1 MRRVVHANCFPG
13 ACPHADALVTDEVL
27 VANAAQPG
35 LEIITAEAGI
45 DEELAHATSVTMS
58 KAAFEWFRAGD
69 DEDPSYVSGVSAG
82 DLAGIEALLTVLV
95 PAARGALAMAAALD
109 RGLQPAS
116 LVSVVPSGTGRYA
129 HQETLAAD
137 AAVAVARARL
147 GRSLTVER
155 RISHDPRNA
164 WLLEKY
170 ARARDSDLLAPTD
183 GRRHVQRAIA
193 LAALNAQGRLRRRG
207 RPALMVVEYNPS
219 REFAR
224 EYGARRHRSWRLV
237 RWPANPRDLVAVAR
251 AGDEAFVL
259 ATPDVQKHPP
269 LGVERRLRARAD
281 ELNGSALRIGDIDLW
296 PIVRDPLL
304 ALVERHA
311 RYASALADHL
321 RVELQRRGV
330 RAVLVPFDGPAYAR
344 LIVRVAQAMGIPTFV
359 INDGFKADDIQQE
372 GMAAD
377 VALAWSEVIRDG
389 YFSRRPDG
397 AVVTGNPRAVRLCDL
412 RRLRREPPHVLVGA
426 HAFSPVDLNCHRSD
440 AERFLEQVLGGVAR
454 AGDRVSREVI
464 VKFNGVDARDYHDE
478 GLAGH
483 PELQLDARIH
493 GDVVDLFEQC
503 DIYVSSYSTSLI
515 EAAAVGLPIIYYRIN
530 SQRMGPPF
538 TGDEFLARRTAS
550 TPDQLAALLADRQ
563 TYVDSP
569 PAGWVER
576 YLGPMGGSVDR
587 ILAAISSPP
596 SARRHQLAGSVIGR

>member
-1 MRRVVHANCFPG
+1 MRSVVHANCFPG
-13 ACPHADALVTDEVL
+13 ACPQADALVTDEVL

-35 LEIITAEAGI
+35 LEVIAAEDGI
-45 DEELAHATSVTMS
+45 DEELAHATSVAMS

-69 DEDPSYVSGVSAG
+69 DEDPSCVSGVSAG

-95 PAARGALAMAAALD
+95 PAARGVLAMAAALD

-116 LVSVVPSGTGRYA
+116 LVSVVPGGTGRYA
-129 HQETLAAD
+129 RQETLAAD
-137 AAVAVARARL
+137 AAVAVARARS
-147 GRSLTVER
+147 GRSLSVER

-164 WLLEKY
+164 WLLDKY
-170 ARARDSDLLAPTD
+170 ARARDSDQLAATD

-193 LAALNAQGRLRRRG
+193 LGALNAQGRLRRRG
-207 RPALMVVEYNPS
+207 RPALLVVEYNPS

-224 EYGARRHRSWRLV
+224 QYGARRRRGWRLV

-259 ATPDVQKHPP
+259 GTPDLQKRPP
-269 LGVERRLRARAD
+269 SGVERRLRARAD
-281 ELNGSALRIGDIDLW
+281 ELNGTSLRVGDVDLW

-311 RYASALADHL
+311 RYASALAGRL
-321 RVELQRRGV
+321 RNELQRRDV
-330 RAVLVPFDGPAYAR
+330 RAVLVPFDGPSYAR
-344 LIVRVAQAMGIPTFV
+344 LIVRVAQAMGIATFV

-397 AVVTGNPRAVRLCDL
+397 AVVTGNPRAARLCGL
-412 RRLRREPPHVLVGA
+412 KRQRREPPRVLVGA

-440 AERFLEQVLGGVAR
+440 AERFLEQVLSGVAQ
-454 AGDRVSREVI
+454 AGDRVGREVV
-464 VKFNGVDARDYHDE
+464 VKLNGADGRDYHDE

-483 PELQLDARIH
+483 PELQLDVRIH
-493 GDVVDLFEQC
+493 GDVVELFERC
-503 DIYVSSYSTSLI
+503 DIYVSAYSTSLI
-515 EAAAVGLPIIYYRIN
+515 EAAAAGLPIVYYRIN
-530 SQRMGPPF
+530 AQRLGPPF
-538 TGDEFLARRTAS
+538 SGDEFLARRTAS
-550 TPDQLAALLADRQ
+550 TPDQLAALLTDHH
-563 TYVDSP
+563 TYADSP

-596 SARRHQLAGSVIGR
+596 PARRNQLAGSVIGR

>member
-35 LEIITAEAGI
+35 LEVIAAEEGI
-45 DEELAHATSVTMS
+45 DEELAHTTSVAMS
-58 KAAFEWFRAGD
+58 KAAFEWFCVG
-69 DEDPSYVSGVSAG
+69 DEDPSCVSGVSAG

-95 PAARGALAMAAALD
+95 PAARGVLAMAAALD

-116 LVSVVPSGTGRYA
+116 LVSVVPGGTGRYA
-129 HQETLAAD
+129 RQETLAAD
-137 AAVAVARARL
+137 AAVAVARARSA
-147 GRSLTVER
+147 GSLSVER

-164 WLLEKY
+164 WLVEKY
-170 ARARDSDLLAPTD
+170 ARARDSDQLAATD

-193 LAALNAQGRLRRRG
+193 LGALNAQGRLRRRG
-207 RPALMVVEYNPS
+207 RPALLVVEYNPS

-224 EYGARRHRSWRLV
+224 QYGARRRRSWRLV
-237 RWPANPRDLVAVAR
+237 RWPANPRDLLAVAR

-259 ATPDVQKHPP
+259 GTPDLQKRPP
-269 LGVERRLRARAD
+269 SGVDSRLRARAD
-281 ELNGSALRIGDIDLW
+281 ELDGAALRVGDVDLW

-304 ALVERHA
+304 ALVERYA
-311 RYASALADHL
+311 RYASALADQL
-321 RVELQRRGV
+321 RNDLQRRGV
-330 RAVLVPFDGPAYAR
+330 RAVLVPFDGPSYAR
-344 LIVRVAQAMGIPTFV
+344 LIVRVAQAMGIPTYV

-377 VALAWSEVIRDG
+377 VALAWSEVVRDH

-397 AVVTGNPRAVRLCDL
+397 AVVTGNPRTARLRSL
-412 RRLRREPPHVLVGA
+412 TRLRREPPHVLVGA

-440 AERFLEQVLGGVAR
+440 AERFLERVLDGIAGAR
-454 AGDRVSREVI
+454 GCVSREVI
-464 VKFNGVDARDYHDE
+464 VKLSGVDARDYHDE

-483 PELQLDARIH
+483 PELMLDVRIH

-503 DIYVSSYSTSLI
+503 DVYVSAYSTSLI
-515 EAAAVGLPIIYYRIN
+515 EAAAVGLPIVYYRIN
-530 SQRMGPPF
+530 SQRLGPPF
-538 TGDEFLARRTAS
+538 SGDKFLARRTAS
-550 TPDQLAALLADRQ
+550 SPDQLAALLADRD
-563 TYVDSP
+563 TYTGSP

-576 YLGPMGGSVDR
+576 YLGPTGGSVDR
-587 ILAAISSPP
+587 ILAAISSSP
-596 SARRHQLAGSVIGR
+596 SARRSQLAGNVIGR